1 MMAMPI
7 GTLMNITQRHDT
19 HDVSAPPR
27 MSPSDPPPADTAVKI
42 PSALLRA
49 GPSSKVALIRLSV
62 LGAASAAPTP
72 WTARVSSNI
81 VEDVAMPPRSDAAVK
96 MVSPMMSI
104 RRRPKTSPARPP
116 RSKQSAEGEAVGV
129 DDPREAGRS

>member
-1 MMAMPI
+1 MMAMPM

-19 HDVSAPPR
+19 HEVSAPPR
-27 MSPSDPPPADTAVKI
+27 IRPSEPPPADTAVKM
-42 PSALLRA
+42 PNALFRA

-72 WTARVSSNI
+72 WTARVRSNM
-81 VEDVAMPPRSDAAVK
+81 VEVVAMPPRSDAVVK
-96 MVSPMMSI
+96 IVSPMTSM

-116 RSKQSAEGEAVGV
+116 RSKSPPKA
-129 DDPREAGRS
+129 RL